1 MTIPSCTD
9 DLIAEIECW
18 HCETGLTLEQR
29 SEADGNCPHCS
40 VDIDV
45 DEYLARALARIKELE
60 GERVAQG
67 TQRKRERWL
76 RNINQAIKCGL
87 PKHLTA
93 DLRNTA
99 KEIEN
104 SMQYGG
110 TKRLRDRIAELEEA
124 QKPKT
129 AEQRLMAAGVF
140 KGAGGLRRFCEAK
153 EFWAEQDYGT
163 RFYFGPNANDY
174 LHHGV
179 LATAL
184 RLLDE

>member
-124 QKPKT
+124 QRNLLEAADSMRATYGCITGATPEHDDT
-129 AEQRLMAAGVF
+129 YIHEQ
-140 KGAGGLRRFCEAK
+140 
-153 EFWAEQDYGT
+153 WAEEFL
-163 RFYFGPNANDY
+163 RERAE
-174 LHHGV
+174 
-179 LATAL
+179 AARAL
-184 RLLDE
+184 LSKPA